1 MFLYH
6 QYIKSLSFN
15 LYTFFH
21 ILISI
26 LIFNFIHMPASSPAL
41 RAPLPDLLPHLLVV
55 GLAAMAATSPPRA
68 AADGMPD
75 GGEFYVQMDLST
87 QPSAVVLRV
96 NPSWA
101 PLGAA
106 RFRDLVAAG
115 FYDDT
120 RMFRVLDGDYGIWV
134 AQFGISG
141 DPETQRKWERPIK
154 DDPVKHSNVR
164 GTLSFAMSGPNSR
177 TTQLFLNYGDCSKVL
192 DSDFAPFAEVVSGMG
207 AVDAIYKT
215 GEGAPSGSG
224 PSQQLI
230 NQQGNAYLDEKFPQ
244 LTRILKIRIV
254 DKPMEL

>member
-1 MFLYH
+1 M
-6 QYIKSLSFN
+6 QAAWA
-15 LYTFFH
+15 
-21 ILISI
+21 
-26 LIFNFIHMPASSPAL
+26 PARLLL
-41 RAPLPDLLPHLLVV
+41 RLFV
-55 GLAAMAATSPPRA
+55 GLVAMAAANTGA
-68 AADGMPD
+68 ATPG
-75 GGEFYVQMDLST
+75 GGEFFVKMYLST
-87 QPSAVVLRV
+87 QPDSAVVLRV
-96 NPSWA
+96 DPAWA
-101 PLGAA
+101 PLGAS
-106 RFRDLVAAG
+106 RFRELVAAG

-164 GTLSFAMSGPNSR
+164 GTVSFAMSGPNSR

-192 DSDFAPFAEVVSGMG
+192 DSDFAPFAEVVSGMD

-230 NQQGNAYLDEKFPQ
+230 NQRGNAYLDAEFPQ
-244 LTRILKIRIV
+244 LTRILKMVV
-254 DKPMEL
+254 DKPQEL